1 MKNDPGLLD
10 VLACP
15 SCKGRLQ
22 YTSGEKLLC
31 DACRLVFD
39 VKDGVPVLLVE
50 EAEPA
55 D

>member
-1 MKNDPGLLD
+1 MKKDTGLLD

-22 YTSGEKLLC
+22 YASDEKLLC

>member
-15 SCKGRLQ
+15 SCKGSLQ
-22 YTSGEKLLC
+22 YTSDEKLLC
-31 DACRLVFD
+31 NACDLVFD